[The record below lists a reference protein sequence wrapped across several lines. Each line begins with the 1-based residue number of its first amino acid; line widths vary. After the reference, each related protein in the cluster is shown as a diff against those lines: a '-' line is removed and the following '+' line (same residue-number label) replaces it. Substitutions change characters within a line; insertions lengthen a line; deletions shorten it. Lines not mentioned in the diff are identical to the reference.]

1 VRGALALALVCLA
14 APCFAQEQQPPQKE
28 DEHLEGDPPAA
39 REAPTEPAA
48 PSDAESA
55 DGEGVTAPATAPA
68 PEAAVEH
75 DNTGNR
81 VGRVAASFGAA
92 ILGGGIPTLLWLPF
106 FAFNSPDWP
115 LLLVVSMALEPLA
128 IATAAWLAHRGLGG
142 KGLWSAGL
150 VGVMAGAAVGGGAI
164 GLVAT
169 QLNNNRN
176 QDRYFAVA
184 IVGASLFS
192 AAMTIAGLELSNDR
206 NSEPEIEAAVAPM
219 PGGGGGVLRLRF

>member
-1 VRGALALALVCLA
+1 VKFALALALACLA
-14 APCFAQEQQPPQKE
+14 APCVAQEQQPPQKE
-28 DEHLEGDPPAA
+28 DERLEGDPPPA
-39 REAPTEPAA
+39 REAPTEAPADTEPA
-48 PSDAESA
+48 GSEA
-55 DGEGVTAPATAPA
+55 VTAPSPA

-128 IATAAWLAHRGLGG
+128 IATAGWLAHRGLGG

-150 VGVMAGAAVGGGAI
+150 VGMMAGAAVGGGAI

-206 NSEPEIEAAVAPM
+206 NSEPEVEAAVAPM